1 MSNTQIPPGTQPSP
15 PPIEEAPAGGGA
27 AGAGRERWVLFGI
40 GNLAVVVVLSLLGWY
55 LLADPQTSPWSFYP
69 MPFNAALFW
78 AILFVV
84 FIGFNAEFAG
94 FTRLGQPARGL
105 AIVAATVVFA
115 VVVTVLLAY
124 GLGSINADFAP
135 GRAGGAGYFTGALF
149 VLFGFGTFVMA
160 VLNWQHWPWP
170 QLGLRQPAIG
180 LAEIAGVAGPTM
192 LLYFVLGLPS
202 VTLADSHPLM
212 SVDTV
217 LGWFYSVIVAV
228 LLTGQTLDN
237 WPWRL
242 AGSPARTAL
251 AALVGNLLLGTLLF
265 AVAVPLISS
274 LLGPVTAAALGTAIN
289 QFPAQLGVCWAFW
302 IIFWANAFGNRPTG
316 LGTAANLVAR
326 VAITFALGV
335 ATFVF
340 YYRFA
345 AEHILHESAVTA
357 EINGNALG
365 YMDWM
370 VLITLFYVVAFES
383 LGLRRLL
390 GARATDG
397 RSKDAAAPPRVR
409 HDEGAAARTRGGSN
423 S

>member
-1 MSNTQIPPGTQPSP
+1 MPNAHIPPVAEQSRQQPGHSHSAA
-15 PPIEEAPAGGGA
+15 EADDTVRP
-27 AGAGRERWVLFGI
+27 RVRQDRWFAFGLA
-40 GNLAVVVVLSLLGWY
+40 NLAVVVALSVAGWV
-55 LLADPQTSPWSFYP
+55 LLADPVTSPWSFYP

-94 FTRLGQPARGL
+94 FNRLAQPWRGL

-115 VVVTVLLAY
+115 VTVTAVLAK
-124 GLGSINADFAP
+124 GLGSIDPDFAA
-135 GRAGGAGYFTGALF
+135 GRPGGAGYFAGALF

-170 QLGLRQPAIG
+170 QLGLRQPAVG
-180 LAEIAGVAGPTM
+180 LAEIAAVAGPTM
-192 LLYFVLGLPS
+192 LVYFVLGLPS

-217 LGWFYSVIVAV
+217 LGWFYSIIVAV

-237 WPWRL
+237 WPWRM
-242 AGSPARTAL
+242 AGTPARVAL
-251 AALVGNLLLGTLLF
+251 ASTVGNLAVGTVF
-265 AVAVPLISS
+265 YVVAVPFVTV
-274 LLGPVTAAALGTAIN
+274 LLGPTTAGALGAGVN
-289 QFPAQLGVCWAFW
+289 QFPAQFGVCWAFW
-302 IIFWANAFGNRPTG
+302 MIFWANAFGNRPTG
-316 LGTAANLVAR
+316 LGMVANHTAR

-335 ATFVF
+335 VTFMF

-345 AEHILHESAVTA
+345 AQHILHEPTVAPGIS
-357 EINGNALG
+357 GNALG
-365 YMDWM
+365 FMDWA

-390 GARATDG
+390 GG
-397 RSKDAAAPPRVR
+397 EQS
-409 HDEGAAARTRGGSN
+409 
-423 S
+423 